1 MFWPIGNRINAVPL
15 YIEKLTEH
23 YLSLHIQ
30 IVLKTSLMDIV
41 SKQQQEW
48 VASICVCIFFNGC
61 RACWSLHL
69 HVRPGNPPMIF
80 CVFKQWDLSPEIS
93 NTQVLCSDWFSWIQ
107 KSRRF
112 QSKAKTYPPNPE
124 LSGFMTPT
132 HNILPIAAST
142 AEPPFLI
149 KSNPTS
155 AHSFTSDTTAA
166 WPIEKIKW

>member
-1 MFWPIGNRINAVPL
+1 MFWPIGNCINRVQL
-15 YIEKLTEH
+15 YVEKLTEH
-23 YLSLHIQ
+23 YLSLHLAFIAPF
-30 IVLKTSLMDIV
+30 IALNTSWTDIV

-48 VASICVCIFFNGC
+48 AASIRICIFFNGC
-61 RACWSLHL
+61 HACWSLHL
-69 HVRPGNPPMIF
+69 HVRHGNPPTSF
-80 CVFKQWDLSPEIS
+80 VYLNSGTWVPRSATCKFF
-93 NTQVLCSDWFSWIQ
+93 VLIDSHG
-107 KSRRF
+107 
-112 QSKAKTYPPNPE
+112 KAKTYPPNPE

-166 WPIEKIKW
+166 WPIEKIK

>member
-1 MFWPIGNRINAVPL
+1 MFWPIGNRINGVPL

-23 YLSLHIQ
+23 YLSLHIK
-30 IVLKTSLMDIV
+30 IVLNTSWMDIM
-41 SKQQQEW
+41 SRQQQEW
-48 VASICVCIFFNGC
+48 VASICVCIFCNGC

-69 HVRPGNPPMIF
+69 HVF
-80 CVFKQWDLSPEIS
+80 CVFKQWDLSPNIS
-93 NTQVLCSDWFSWIQ
+93 NMQVLCSDWFSWIQ
-107 KSRRF
+107 MSRRF

-166 WPIEKIKW
+166 WPIEKIK

>member
-1 MFWPIGNRINAVPL
+1 
-15 YIEKLTEH
+15 
-23 YLSLHIQ
+23 
-30 IVLKTSLMDIV
+30 MDGHCEQATARV
-41 SKQQQEW
+41 SSKYMW
-48 VASICVCIFFNGC
+48 TGIFLNGC
-61 RACWSLHL
+61 HACWSLHL
-69 HVRPGNPPMIF
+69 HVRPGNPPAYLNSGTWVPRSAACKF
-80 CVFKQWDLSPEIS
+80 YVKS
-93 NTQVLCSDWFSWIQ
+93 SDWFSWIQ